1 MLSFVT
7 SPITLS
13 AILLSVVILNV
24 VMLSVV
30 APLVMEQHYFYFVAN
45 LGQGTNTLAYLYTTC
60 LSTESFVVVQID

>member
-1 MLSFVT
+1 M
-7 SPITLS
+7 LS

-45 LGQGTNTLAYLYTTC
+45 LGQGANTLAYLYTTC
-60 LSTESFVVVQID
+60 FKYREFCSSANVRLA